1 MGNLFL
7 SPVYETFQSVFKR
20 AILSSSTVYRI
31 KIDNFFTSLV
41 GISRK
46 SLLSRQLRLNAKLSR
61 IFSGQ
66 FLVSEIIFIKKK
78 KRKKKDPRLKNRQ
91 VKEFDRIHHEF
102 PE

>member
-7 SPVYETFQSVFKR
+7 SPVYETFEPVFKR
-20 AILSSSTVYRI
+20 AISSSSTVYRI

-41 GISRK
+41 GIFRK

-61 IFSGQ
+61 IFSDQ

-78 KRKKKDPRLKNRQ
+78 KIWEK
-91 VKEFDRIHHEF
+91 IHV
-102 PE
+102 

>member
-7 SPVYETFQSVFKR
+7 SPVYETFEPVFKR

-41 GISRK
+41 GIFRK

-61 IFSGQ
+61 IFSDQ

-78 KRKKKDPRLKNRQ
+78 KIWEK
-91 VKEFDRIHHEF
+91 IHV
-102 PE
+102 

>member
-20 AILSSSTVYRI
+20 AISSSSTVYRI

-41 GISRK
+41 GIFRK

-61 IFSGQ
+61 IFSDQ

-78 KRKKKDPRLKNRQ
+78 KIWEKIN
-91 VKEFDRIHHEF
+91 V
-102 PE
+102 